1 MPKHATSTLTW
12 NFLGSKIS
20 APSSDTGMAGLVAPE
35 DEAWRVTNELIA
47 SNGTMAG
54 ATAAVREALDRKAQ

>member
-1 MPKHATSTLTW
+1 
-12 NFLGSKIS
+12 
-20 APSSDTGMAGLVAPE
+20 MAGLVAPE